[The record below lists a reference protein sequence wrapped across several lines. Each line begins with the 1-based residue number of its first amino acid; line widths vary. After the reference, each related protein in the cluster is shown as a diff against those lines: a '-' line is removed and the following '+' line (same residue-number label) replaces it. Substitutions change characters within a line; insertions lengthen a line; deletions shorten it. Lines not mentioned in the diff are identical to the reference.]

1 MICITLKYSYS
12 IFNYRQIDEE
22 KLKYGKQKDTFL
34 FNIKKLEEE
43 KEKSTRL
50 LTMSYEQ
57 EKRIIV
63 TEKNQLQETI
73 RILKNEKKKL
83 QEDLADTKYKDLI
96 RNSYCGEKPLQIKLN
111 RWNLNEKISSLSIV
125 YIDVNLKSHIP
136 VHSLAHSIPK

>member
-1 MICITLKYSYS
+1 M
-12 IFNYRQIDEE
+12 
-22 KLKYGKQKDTFL
+22 
-34 FNIKKLEEE
+34 EEE

-83 QEDLADTKYKDLI
+83 QEDLADMKYKDLI
-96 RNSYCGEKPLQIKLN
+96 QNSFCGEKPL
-111 RWNLNEKISSLSIV
+111 
-125 YIDVNLKSHIP
+125 
-136 VHSLAHSIPK
+136 

>member
-22 KLKYGKQKDTFL
+22 KLKYGKQQDTFL

-83 QEDLADTKYKDLI
+83 QEDLADMKYKDLI
-96 RNSYCGEKPLQIKLN
+96 RNSYCPFK
-111 RWNLNEKISSLSIV
+111 
-125 YIDVNLKSHIP
+125 
-136 VHSLAHSIPK
+136 